1 MAPRTTFLICSAGAL
16 IFAVAFALAPEFFT
30 MRSFPTAKGEAL
42 EVGITMRYVLAGM
55 IFHVC
60 LLLFAASKIDSAD
73 NQKPVMLSAAI
84 GFTVV
89 CATIL
94 YVGLFRGDGI
104 PTIPPIVATGLMAIF
119 SWLSWSKIKVTHAPS
134 Q

>member
-1 MAPRTTFLICSAGAL
+1 MEARITFLICSAIGL
-16 IFAVAFALAPEFFT
+16 TFSLAFALAPEFFT

-42 EVGITMRYVLAGM
+42 EVGVTMRYVLAGM

-60 LLLFAASKIDSAD
+60 LLLFAASRIDGAN
-73 NQKPVMLSAAI
+73 NQKPIMLSTAI

-104 PTIPPIVATGLMAIF
+104 PTIPPIVATGLMAIL
-119 SWLSWSKIKVTHAPS
+119 SWLSWSKIKVTA
-134 Q
+134 